1 MANAGRGTKIVTWM
15 LSGGLAALYGFAGLP
30 KILGATEMTQHFAQ
44 WGYPAWF
51 RVLIGLV
58 EVAGAIGLLLPAVAF
73 YAAGTLGAVMIGA
86 IYTLLITH
94 DPSLPVP
101 AVCLLLLAAVA
112 YLRRPGA
119 ATGPR

>member
-1 MANAGRGTKIVTWM
+1 MANAGRGTTIATWV
-15 LSGGLAALYGFAGLP
+15 LSVVLAALYGFAGLP
-30 KILGATEMTQHFAQ
+30 KIFGATEMAQQFAQ

-51 RVLIGLV
+51 RVLIGLI

-86 IYTLLITH
+86 IYTLFTAH

-101 AVCLLLLAAVA
+101 AVCLLLLGAVA
-112 YLRRPGA
+112 YLRRPGTA
-119 ATGPR
+119 SGSR